1 MLEDP
6 TPSARQLEGVA
17 FVGLSG
23 KLVEGVKLIELE
35 FGN

>member
-1 MLEDP
+1 MLADP
-6 TPSARQLEGVA
+6 TLSARRLEGVA
-17 FVGLSG
+17 FVDLSA

>member
-6 TPSARQLEGVA
+6 TLSARQLEGVA
-17 FVGLSG
+17 FVDLSA
-23 KLVEGVKLIELE
+23 KLVESVKLIELE